1 MATCRIQL
9 ECYGYGMASDSVSNQ
24 VTDLVSRIFPE
35 WIEVMEKRITDF
47 LKETVKVDGYLE
59 RHGPE
64 KVFAKFVTRTF
75 QEEKG
80 AVFSSVDEKNEEIA
94 EYLTAIKDSDLSD
107 EEIRWQILEKLGG
120 LD

>member
-1 MATCRIQL
+1 MAD
-9 ECYGYGMASDSVSNQ
+9 EKVSDQ

-35 WIEVMEKRITDF
+35 WIEVMEKRIADF
-47 LKETVKVDGYLE
+47 MKETVRVEGFLE

-80 AVFSSVDEKNEEIA
+80 QWTDGASYVQV
-94 EYLTAIKDSDLSD
+94 
-107 EEIRWQILEKLGG
+107 
-120 LD
+120 

>member
-1 MATCRIQL
+1 MS
-9 ECYGYGMASDSVSNQ
+9 EPKVSDQ

-35 WIEVMEKRITDF
+35 WIEVMEKRIADF
-47 LKETVKVDGYLE
+47 LKETVKVEGFLE

-64 KVFAKFVTRTF
+64 KVFARFVTRTF

-80 AVFSSVDEKNEEIA
+80 AVFSSISDKNEEIA
-94 EYLTAIKDSDLSD
+94 EYIIAIKDSDLSD

>member
-1 MATCRIQL
+1 MTAMAEKNT
-9 ECYGYGMASDSVSNQ
+9 SDE

-35 WIEVMEKRITDF
+35 WIEVMEERIANF
-47 LKETVKVDGYLE
+47 LKETVKVEGYLE

-80 AVFSSVDEKNEEIA
+80 AVFSSVDEKNQEIA
-94 EYLTAIKDSDLSD
+94 DYLIAIKESDLSD
-107 EEIRWQILEKLGG
+107 EEIRWQLLEKLGG

>member
-1 MATCRIQL
+1 MS
-9 ECYGYGMASDSVSNQ
+9 EGKVSDQ

-35 WIEVMEKRITDF
+35 WIEVMEKRIADF
-47 LKETVKVDGYLE
+47 MKETVKVDGFLE

-80 AVFSSVDEKNEEIA
+80 AVFSSVDGKNQEIA
-94 EYLTAIKDSDLSD
+94 DYLIAIKDSDLSD

-120 LD
+120 VD

>member
-1 MATCRIQL
+1 MS
-9 ECYGYGMASDSVSNQ
+9 EEKVSVQ

-35 WIEVMEKRITDF
+35 WIEVMEKRIADF
-47 LKETVKVDGYLE
+47 LKETVRMEGCLE

-80 AVFSSVDEKNEEIA
+80 AVFNSVDEKNEEIA
-94 EYLTAIKDSDLSD
+94 EYLTAIKGSDLSD
-107 EEIRWQILEKLGG
+107 EEIRWQLLDKLGG

>member
-1 MATCRIQL
+1 MRYPSCMSEAQT
-9 ECYGYGMASDSVSNQ
+9 SVQ

-35 WIEVMEKRITDF
+35 WIEVMENRIADF
-47 LKETVKVDGYLE
+47 MKETVRVEGFLE

-80 AVFSSVDEKNEEIA
+80 AIFSSVDGKNEEIA
-94 EYLTAIKDSDLSD
+94 EYLIAIKDSDLSD